1 MNPVVSLALRILLLM
16 LLISVPV
23 ARGEDWNRFR
33 GPNGSSVDSLS
44 QRLPVEFGP
53 SKNLVWKTQV
63 PFGQSS
69 PIVVGDRV
77 FLTGRE
83 GERLITFAL
92 DAKTGAV
99 AWKREIQRE
108 RAHET
113 YRLNDPASPSPAA
126 DEENLYVFFPDVGLV
141 CYSRNGEER
150 WRHPL
155 GPFRNFYGMA
165 ASPVAVGDLVVL
177 NCDQQSGSFLLAVEK
192 ATGRVRWRV
201 ERPGILMGW
210 AVPIVY
216 APPKGGKE
224 LIVVCSNRVDSYLLA
239 TGERRWW
246 FPFASDGAMGSPVL
260 FGTTLLLH
268 AHGHDQPMLEPF
280 ASVLPKYDRDKDGRL
295 TREEFRGEQD
305 WAEHFGWIDDD
316 SNGFIDAKEWNAARE
331 LGVGDHGVLAIQMT
345 GQGQLPPS
353 AIRWRLKRNVPY
365 LSAPVLYSGV
375 LFMVRS
381 GGVIT
386 SVDPSSGEIL
396 KQGRTPEA
404 IGSYFAQPVA
414 GDGKI
419 YLISEAGKVTVLKAD
434 RQWEIL
440 AVNDLGEET
449 YATPALSGGKIYV
462 RTRTD
467 ISCFA
472 LQK

>member
-1 MNPVVSLALRILLLM
+1 MNALANQSLRILLLVT
-16 LLISVPV
+16 LV
-23 ARGEDWNRFR
+23 ALPTAWGQDWNRFR
-33 GPNGSSVDSLS
+33 GPNGSSIDSLS
-44 QRLPVEFGP
+44 KRLPVEFGP
-53 SKNLVWKTQV
+53 SKNLVWKALV

-77 FLTGRE
+77 FLTARE

-99 AWKREIQRE
+99 AWKREILRQ

-126 DEENLYVFFPDVGLV
+126 DGENLYVFFPDVGLV
-141 CYSRNGEER
+141 CYTLNGEER
-150 WRHPL
+150 WRYPL

-165 ASPVAVGDLVVL
+165 ASPIAAGDLVVL

-192 ATGRVRWRV
+192 STGRLRWRV
-201 ERPGILMGW
+201 ERSGILMGW

-216 APPKGGKE
+216 TPPQGGSE
-224 LIVVCSNRVDSYLLA
+224 LIVVSSNRVDSHLLA

-260 FGTTLLLH
+260 FGDTLLLH
-268 AHGHDQPMLEPF
+268 ARGHDQPMLEPF
-280 ASVLPKYDRDKDGRL
+280 ESILPKYDRDKDRRL
-295 TREEFRGEQD
+295 SRDEFREERD

-316 SNGFIDAKEWNAARE
+316 GNGFIDLNEWNAARTV
-331 LGVGDHGVLAIQMT
+331 GMGDHGVMAIRMN
-345 GQGQLPPS
+345 GQGQLPAS
-353 AIRWRLKRNVPY
+353 SVLWRLRRNVPY
-365 LSAPVLYSGV
+365 VSAPVLYRGV
-375 LFMVRS
+375 VFMVRN

-386 SVDPSSGEIL
+386 SVDPSSGVIL

-404 IGSYFAQPVA
+404 IGAYFAQPVA
-414 GDGKI
+414 GDGKV

-472 LQK
+472 LQE